1 MSNPTFSQIYD
12 EDTGTTYDIKSITD
26 ATLSEIGTPADA
38 KTVGEYVRDIDSNM
52 SQIATFPTE
61 TLVNTKITSTSGT
74 IPTNIDGLSAG
85 DIVEVSVN
93 PDNLSG
99 VVYNVLTTASI
110 GGSTIRVINMSS
122 ENKNTV
128 TITLEGNERVLVVR
142 CANTSGE
149 TRNFAVKAVKI
160 NDGDVALKESVV
172 IPTDSTL
179 SISGKPADALA
190 TKNAIHDTVTPIEEN
205 LSQIAFFPTIEL
217 IKEQRLTASASG
229 TQRVVVSGR
238 TAGDTIRVTVNSS
251 VSLNTAYD
259 VLLSNSEGGATLR
272 KIDMS
277 ASGLNTVDIVLVGTE
292 AVLTIRC
299 ISYDSVEKIFDVYVY
314 EVSGGST
321 RIRESVI
328 PDNYWID
335 KTKKIVWFGTSIP
348 AGNYGNLSY
357 PIVLGE
363 KLGITL
369 YNEAVGS
376 SRARASWLEFI
387 STSNPLGM
395 GNAYNSTIK
404 AMGYSLEEKQYLIDN
419 YATIKDSFTDA
430 HPETLSASDILAIKN
445 YSFERKLYRYLSAK
459 ESVYNTVDTNGFI
472 GDVDLYVFDHGYND
486 VTGRYNS
493 DTTIPD
499 FGAENEMY
507 YFAGA
512 INRYI
517 KEIMENNPYAKII
530 LISHYANTVGKKDA
544 TAVEMQNRIADFWKI
559 PIINV
564 YKEMGWT
571 DIEIT
576 VDGVTKTVRQTW
588 LPDGIHPASDST
600 GKAVERYV
608 KILYPYFRDFLNK

>member
-99 VVYNVLTTASI
+99 VIYNVLTTAAI

-122 ENKNTV
+122 ENKNKV
-128 TITLEGNERVLVVR
+128 TIALEGNERVLVVR

-217 IKEQRLTASASG
+217 IKEQRLTTSAVG

-238 TAGDTIRVTVNSS
+238 TAGDTIRITVNSN

-299 ISYDSVEKIFDVYVY
+299 ISYDAIEKIFDVYVY
-314 EVSGGST
+314 EVSGGGA
-321 RIRESVI
+321 RIKESVI

-335 KTKKIVWFGTSIP
+335 KTKKVVWFGTSIP

-357 PIVLGE
+357 PIVLGG
-363 KLGITL
+363 KLGVTL

-499 FGAENEMY
+499 LGADHEMY

-512 INRYI
+512 MNRYI

-544 TAVEMQNRIADFWKI
+544 TAVEMQNKIADFWKI

-564 YKEMGWT
+564 YKEIGWT

-576 VDGVTKTVRQTW
+576 VDGVAKTVRQMW